1 MPCAAQDF
9 ECMRTTPVETQGFTY
24 NSVGQGNPG
33 GLFCKMQVPGPS
45 DSLSDRSG
53 TGAYA
58 GVPNVLKL
66 NRVAAGV
73 GLSNYQF
80 KESSFT
86 LPDGTNIQAKAG
98 QLACGMCLKATF
110 TQAAGFNN
118 ANCELTALE
127 KNYTKELTFMV
138 FDQCKDAGTCCRDNR
153 FCSDDRMYGSWLDI
167 DIYGDADVEELSD
180 YTWEAV
186 ECPVGDDIKITLA
199 YNQYASRTK
208 QAVWPWDTRV
218 PVQSVEYKCNQE
230 AASYKSMEWADSLG
244 YVMWFS
250 DCHEGDLLVYR
261 ITSIYGEQLEYAL
274 TEALP
279 EITDGDQS
287 YQYLRETSV
296 QFASKNDPGP
306 AALYPQQPAG
316 GKECNSFV

>member
-1 MPCAAQDF
+1 
-9 ECMRTTPVETQGFTY
+9 MRTTPVETQGFTY

-33 GLFCKMQVPGPS
+33 GLFCKMQLPGPS
-45 DSLSDRSG
+45 DRSG
-53 TGAYA
+53 KGASA
-58 GVPNVLKL
+58 GVPNVLKF

-138 FDQCKDAGTCCRDNR
+138 FDQCKDAKTCCRDDN
-153 FCSDDRMYGSWLDI
+153 FCSDDNQYGSWLDI
-167 DIYGDADVEELSD
+167 DIYGDADVQKLST

-199 YNQYASRTK
+199 YNQFASATK

-218 PVQSVEYKCNQE
+218 PVQSVEYKCNE
-230 AASYKSMEWADSLG
+230 AADSYNSM
-244 YVMWFS
+244 
-250 DCHEGDLLVYR
+250 
-261 ITSIYGEQLEYAL
+261 
-274 TEALP
+274 
-279 EITDGDQS
+279 
-287 YQYLRETSV
+287 
-296 QFASKNDPGP
+296 N
-306 AALYPQQPAG
+306 
-316 GKECNSFV
+316 